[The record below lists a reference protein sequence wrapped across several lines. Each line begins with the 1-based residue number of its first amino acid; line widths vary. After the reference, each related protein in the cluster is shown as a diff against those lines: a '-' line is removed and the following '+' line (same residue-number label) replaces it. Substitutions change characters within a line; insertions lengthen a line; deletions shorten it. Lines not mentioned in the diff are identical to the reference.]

1 MIMTYPPFRPPGAS
15 DIVEAELRDMLKS
28 IIDARCGLSAIHQ
41 LLDGAVTMA
50 EIRVR
55 YARWKA
61 TQSKRD

>member
-1 MIMTYPPFRPPGAS
+1 MIMTHPPFRPPGPS

-50 EIRVR
+50 QIRTR

-61 TQSKRD
+61 TQPKRD